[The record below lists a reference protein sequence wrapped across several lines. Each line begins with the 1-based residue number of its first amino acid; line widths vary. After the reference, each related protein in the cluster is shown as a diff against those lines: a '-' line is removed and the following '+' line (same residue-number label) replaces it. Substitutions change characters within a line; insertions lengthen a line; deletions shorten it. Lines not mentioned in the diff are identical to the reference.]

1 MIASP
6 RTTIVSSY
14 VSASPVA
21 EALRMA
27 RQTKESIR
35 QNRQSM
41 LALRAET
48 RLAIKEARAIRDEMR
63 EILLYR
69 HYDSDD
75 CSSSKHLTCGDDP
88 SATINS
94 LRSSLPTLQKN
105 ILATSAA

>member
-6 RTTIVSSY
+6 RTTIVSSN
-14 VSASPVA
+14 VSACPVA
-21 EALRMA
+21 DALRMA

-48 RLAIKEARAIRDEMR
+48 RQAINEVRAIRDEMR
-63 EILLYR
+63 EILLDR

-75 CSSSKHLTCGDDP
+75 CSSLEHSIFGDDP
-88 SATINS
+88 FAT
-94 LRSSLPTLQKN
+94 L
-105 ILATSAA
+105 